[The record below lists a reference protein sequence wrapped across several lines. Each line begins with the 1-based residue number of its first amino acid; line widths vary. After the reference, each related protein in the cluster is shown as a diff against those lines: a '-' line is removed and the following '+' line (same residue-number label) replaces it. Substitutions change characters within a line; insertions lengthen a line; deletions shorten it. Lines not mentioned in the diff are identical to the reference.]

1 MLRRSGATHEGEI
14 LYGNEGLPPGAE
26 KDSLLVKMMRIAI
39 SSEPRLLNILRAVVK
54 FRAQE
59 AGLSKSDAEY
69 VALAIDEAAANVI
82 RHTYGGRHD
91 ALLAL
96 EVRSLPDRL
105 EFILEDWGPK
115 VCEDLIR
122 PRPLDELRPGGL
134 GTFFIYSFMDECSYD
149 PDFKEGNRLKLVK
162 FLSRKGAWCNEGS
175 SAKSG

>member
-1 MLRRSGATHEGEI
+1 
-14 LYGNEGLPPGAE
+14 
-26 KDSLLVKMMRIAI
+26 MMRIAI
-39 SSEPRLLNILRAVVK
+39 GSEPRLLNILRAVVK
-54 FRAQE
+54 FHAQE

-82 RHTYGGRHD
+82 RHTYCGRHD

-105 EFILEDWGPK
+105 EFVLEDWGPK
-115 VCEDLIR
+115 VREDQIR

-134 GTFFIYSFMDECSYD
+134 GTFFINSFMDECSYD

>member
-1 MLRRSGATHEGEI
+1 
-14 LYGNEGLPPGAE
+14 
-26 KDSLLVKMMRIAI
+26 MMRIVI
-39 SSEPRLLNILRAVVK
+39 SSEPRLLNILRAVVR

-59 AGLSKSDAEY
+59 AGLSQADGDN

-91 ALLAL
+91 ALFAL
-96 EVRSLPDRL
+96 EVRRLPDRV

-115 VCEDLIR
+115 VREDLIR

-149 PDFKEGNRLKLVK
+149 TDFKEGNRLKLVK
-162 FLSRKGAWCNEGS
+162 FLSGKGDCGNDGS